1 MTIGVASTGD
11 TCALPSLRTANDL
24 DQSTMPEPTIST
36 DAGVASSAR
45 FSATGQ
51 SFAIRE
57 WRGSGP
63 AKLHV
68 HHADDE
74 AWHVLDG
81 ILRFRFLD
89 RHVDAGAGTTVF
101 VPAGVAHTYEAIHA
115 RYLVILPPRLVA
127 LIEALQESPPA
138 EDEASIYR
146 RYSSELLE

>member
-1 MTIGVASTGD
+1 
-11 TCALPSLRTANDL
+11 
-24 DQSTMPEPTIST
+24 MPEPVIST
-36 DAGVASSAR
+36 DSAASINPPAR
-45 FSATGQ
+45 FEATGE

-68 HHADDE
+68 HHIDDE

-81 ILRFRFLD
+81 VLRFRFLD
-89 RHVDAGAGTTVF
+89 REVDVAAGETVF
-101 VPAGVAHTYEAIHA
+101 VPAGVAHTYEAIQA

-127 LIEALQESPPA
+127 LIAALQESPRS

-146 RYSSELLE
+146 RHSSELRE

>member
-1 MTIGVASTGD
+1 
-11 TCALPSLRTANDL
+11 
-24 DQSTMPEPTIST
+24 MPEPIIST
-36 DAGVASSAR
+36 DTAASPDSPPR
-45 FSATGQ
+45 FGATGN

-74 AWHVLDG
+74 AWHVLEG
-81 ILRFRFLD
+81 LLRFRFLD
-89 RHVDAGAGTTVF
+89 RQVDVAAGETVF
-101 VPAGVAHTYEAIHA
+101 VPAGVAHTYEAIQA
-115 RYLVILPPRLVA
+115 RYLVILTPRLVD
-127 LIEALQESPPA
+127 LIAELQRSPRS